1 MNEVT
6 IAETQQIL
14 IFNVAKEK
22 FAADI
27 DSVREVIRLEKIT
40 PVPNSG
46 DYIEGIINIRGKIV
60 PVIHLASL
68 MNLGKDEECTY
79 IIMLDLPDSG
89 LVGMAVGTVDQIKRI
104 NRSEIKEAPKLVR
117 SRVSSEFISGVIL
130 PEGESE
136 AAEVIL
142 FVDLKAVITSTIA
155 KAITKVTGD
164 TYSSIKKT
172 KES

>member
-40 PVPNSG
+40 PVPN
-46 DYIEGIINIRGKIV
+46 IEGIINIRGKIV